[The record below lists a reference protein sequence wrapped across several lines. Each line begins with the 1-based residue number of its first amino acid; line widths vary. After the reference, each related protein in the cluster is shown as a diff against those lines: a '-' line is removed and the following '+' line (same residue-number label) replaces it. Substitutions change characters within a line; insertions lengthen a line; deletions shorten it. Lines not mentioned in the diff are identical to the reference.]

1 MSNQIVPIVPRINA
15 VALSTAAPTA
25 LTGMTLG
32 EIAVNTASGR
42 MFLQGNGATPVDVT
56 AGSVQLTQLT
66 TAKIASGV
74 VQLDGSGLIS
84 TVQIPVL
91 STSQIPGL
99 TQSAVAGGIPQLDG
113 SGYIATAQIPPSVL
127 GQLHFKGV
135 WTVNTSPVIASG
147 GVVGAGVASTGDYYV
162 AANTLTVSPA
172 IDGVT
177 QILAGDLLAFNGTTW
192 DKISGAA
199 DEVISVNGV
208 APVNGNITLTA
219 ANVGALATSQLGAL
233 NGVASLNGAGVLT
246 SSQLP
251 VATTAQL
258 GAISV
263 GANLAITAGGVL
275 SAIQGTYT
283 LPAAT
288 TAQLGGIIAGAGLII
303 DGAGL
308 LEIGTITGGT
318 Y

>member
-15 VALSTAAPTA
+15 APLSTVAPTA

-42 MFLQGNGATPVDVT
+42 LYLQGNGAVPVDVT
-56 AGSVQLTQLT
+56 AGSVQTSLLT
-66 TAKIASGV
+66 TAV
-74 VQLDGSGLIS
+74 VANAVPQLTAAGLIS
-84 TVQIPVL
+84 SAQIGTIY
-91 STSQIPGL
+91 TSQIAAL
-99 TQSAVAGGIPQLDG
+99 TTSAVAGGIPQLDG
-113 SGYIATAQIPPSVL
+113 SGYIAIAQLPPSVV
-127 GQLHFKGV
+127 GQLHYKGA
-135 WTVNTSPVIASG
+135 WTVNTSPVMASG
-147 GVVGAGVASTGDYYV
+147 GVVGGGTANTGDYYV
-162 AANTLTVSPA
+162 AANTATVSPA
-172 IDGVT
+172 IDGKT
-177 QILAGDLLAFNGTTW
+177 EFIAGDILAFNGTTW
-192 DKISGAA
+192 DKINGATS
-199 DEVISVNGV
+199 EVVSVNSV
-208 APVNGNITLTA
+208 SPVNGNVTLTPA
-219 ANVGALATSQLGAL
+219 DLGAISTTQLGAL
-233 NGVASLNGAGVLT
+233 NGVATLNGAGVLT

-251 VATTAQL
+251 VATTSQL

-263 GANLAITAGGVL
+263 GANLSIDGAGVL

-288 TAQLGGIIAGAGLII
+288 TSQLGGIIAGAGLII

>member
-15 VALSTAAPTA
+15 VALSTTAPTA

-42 MFLQGNGATPVDVT
+42 LFLQGNGATPVDVT
-56 AGSVQLTQLT
+56 AGSVQVSQLT
-66 TAKIASGV
+66 TSNIASGV
-74 VQLDGSGLIS
+74 VQLTGSGLIS

-113 SGYIATAQIPPSVL
+113 SGYIAIAQIPPSVV

-147 GVVGAGVASTGDYYV
+147 GVVGAGVAAVGDYYV

-177 QILAGDLLAFNGTTW
+177 QILAGDILAYNGTTW

-199 DEVISVNGV
+199 DEVISVNSVG
-208 APVNGNITLTA
+208 PVNGNITLTA
-219 ANVGALATSQLGAL
+219 ENVGALATSQLGAL

-288 TAQLGGIIAGAGLII
+288 TSQLGGIKVGAGLAI
-303 DGAGL
+303 DGAGIL
-308 LEIGTITGGT
+308 AIDTITGGT

>member
-15 VALSTAAPTA
+15 IALSTQAPTA

-42 MFLQGNGATPVDVT
+42 LFLQGNGATPVDVT
-56 AGSVQLTQLT
+56 AGSVQVSQLT
-66 TAKIASGV
+66 TSNVANGV

-113 SGYIATAQIPPSVL
+113 SGYIAIAQLPPSVV

-135 WTVNTSPVIASG
+135 WTANTSPVIASG
-147 GVVGAGVASTGDYYV
+147 GVVGAGVASVGDYYV
-162 AANTLTVSPA
+162 AANTITLGTA
-172 IDGVT
+172 IDGIT
-177 QILAGDLLAFNGTTW
+177 QILAGDILAYNCTKW

-199 DEVISVNGV
+199 DEVISVNSVG
-208 APVNGNITLTA
+208 PVNGNITLTA

-233 NGVASLNGAGVLT
+233 NGVASLDGAGVLT

-258 GAISV
+258 GAITV
-263 GANLAITAGGVL
+263 GANLAITPEGVL

-288 TAQLGGIIAGAGLII
+288 TSQLGGIKVGAGLAI
-303 DGAGL
+303 DGGGILA
-308 LEIGTITGGT
+308 IDTITGGT

>member
-15 VALSTAAPTA
+15 VALSTQAPTA

-42 MFLQGNGATPVDVT
+42 LFLQGNGATPVDVT
-56 AGSVQLTQLT
+56 AGSVQVSQLT
-66 TAKIASGV
+66 TSNIANGV
-74 VQLDGSGLIS
+74 VQLNGSGLIS

-113 SGYIATAQIPPSVL
+113 SGYIAIAQLPPSVV

-147 GVVGAGVASTGDYYV
+147 GVVGAGVAATGDYYV

-177 QILAGDLLAFNGTTW
+177 QILAGDILAYNGTKW

-199 DEVISVNGV
+199 DEVISVNSVG
-208 APVNGNITLTA
+208 PVNGNITLTA

-233 NGVASLNGAGVLT
+233 NGVASLDGAGVLT

-258 GAISV
+258 GAITV
-263 GANLAITAGGVL
+263 GANLAITPEGLL

-288 TAQLGGIIAGAGLII
+288 TSQLGGIKVGAGLAI
-303 DGAGL
+303 DGGGILA
-308 LEIGTITGGT
+308 IDTITGGT

>member
-1 MSNQIVPIVPRINA
+1 MSNQIVPIVPRLNA
-15 VALSTAAPTA
+15 TALSTVAPTA

-42 MFLQGNGATPVDVT
+42 LYLQGNSAAPVDVT

-66 TAKIASGV
+66 TTSTANGV
-74 VQLDGSGLIS
+74 VQLDGSGKIS
-84 TVQIPVL
+84 TAQIPVL

-113 SGYIATAQIPPSVL
+113 SGYIALAQLPPSVI
-127 GQLHFKGV
+127 GQLHYKGA

-147 GVVGAGVASTGDYYV
+147 GVVGGGTAATGDYYV
-162 AANTLTVSPA
+162 CANTATVGTP
-172 IDGVT
+172 IDGKT
-177 QILAGDLLAFNGTTW
+177 SFIAGDVLAFNGTTW
-192 DKISGAA
+192 DKINGATS
-199 DEVISVNGV
+199 EVISVNNV
-208 APVNGNITLTA
+208 SPVNGNVTLA
-219 ANVGALATSQLGAL
+219 PNNIGALATSQLGAL

-288 TAQLGGIIAGAGLII
+288 TSQLGGIKVGAGLAI
-303 DGAGL
+303 DGSGL
-308 LEIGTITGGT
+308 LSIGTITGGT